1 MSHSN
6 QVDKDQII
14 NQQLRLQQL
23 LISISTEYINAD
35 LHDIDG
41 LINNS
46 LQKMGEFVEADRSYI
61 FAYNLID
68 NTTNN
73 THEWCAS

>member
-6 QVDKDQII
+6 QLDKHQII
-14 NQQLRLQQL
+14 HQQVRLQQL
-23 LISISTEYINAD
+23 LISISTKYINAD

-46 LQKMGEFVEADRSYI
+46 LQKMG
-61 FAYNLID
+61 
-68 NTTNN
+68 
-73 THEWCAS
+73 